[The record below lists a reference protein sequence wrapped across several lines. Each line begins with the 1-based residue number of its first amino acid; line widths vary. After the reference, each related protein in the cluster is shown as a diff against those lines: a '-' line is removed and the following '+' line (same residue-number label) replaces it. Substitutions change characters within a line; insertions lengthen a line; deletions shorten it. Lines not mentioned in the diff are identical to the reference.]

1 MGCKQLGRGEEGR
14 KVRTRTI
21 MSCIFPGKMSVRTAH
36 SEQALRQHAAVLTVL
51 HDSTDNFMWASRKP
65 EYGFRGEGREPPG
78 DS

>member
-1 MGCKQLGRGEEGR
+1 
-14 KVRTRTI
+14 
-21 MSCIFPGKMSVRTAH
+21 MSVRTAH